1 MSTPKKAA
9 HLNTHSKIMRWQR
22 SIDGVTYT
30 ISSDKDALDTALIIK
45 FLTQEAYWAKGR
57 VAQAI
62 LEMLE
67 HSLCFG
73 LYRGDTQ
80 VGFARVVTDYY
91 SFAYL
96 ADVFVIKQERGRGL
110 GTWLV
115 ETILNTPPC
124 SRVKTMMLFTKDAHG
139 LYARFGFAE
148 PEDTSRIMFR
158 RA

>member
-1 MSTPKKAA
+1 MSTSSQA
-9 HLNTHSKIMRWQR
+9 MRWQR
-22 SIDGVTYT
+22 SVDGITYT
-30 ISSDKDALDTALIIK
+30 IDTDRDDLDTALIIN
-45 FLTQEAYWAKGR
+45 FLTREAYWAKGR
-57 VAQAI
+57 VEAAI
-62 LEMLE
+62 LQMLE

-73 LYRGDTQ
+73 LYRGDSQ

-96 ADVFVIKQERGRGL
+96 ADVFVIKSERGRGL

-115 ETILNTPPC
+115 DTVLNTPPC
-124 SRVKTMMLFTKDAHG
+124 SRVKTMLLFTKDAHE
-139 LYARFGFAE
+139 LYAKFGFAE

>member
-1 MSTPKKAA
+1 MSASSQA
-9 HLNTHSKIMRWQR
+9 MRWQR
-22 SIDGVTYT
+22 SVDGITYT
-30 ISSDKDALDTALIIK
+30 IDTNKDALDTALIVN
-45 FLTQEAYWAKGR
+45 FLTQEAYWAQGR

-73 LYRGDTQ
+73 LYKGKEQ
-80 VGFARVVTDYY
+80 VGFARVVTDYH

-96 ADVFVIKQERGRGL
+96 ADVFIIKSERGRGL

-115 ETILNTPPC
+115 DTVLNTPPC

-148 PEDTSRIMFR
+148 PKDTSRIMFR